1 MRRENSKIAMHGTLH
16 RPPKSWRHGQ
26 FSLLLKKW
34 FSLVLLCATTY
45 VGLVM
50 PVCAQ
55 QNYPTRPVRFVVPFA
70 PGGSTDTLARTIG
83 VKLADALGQQVVV
96 DNRTGAN
103 GDIGMEIV
111 ARSRPDGYTIVLG
124 YIANLAI
131 APSLYAKMPYD
142 PVKDFAPIT
151 QPASS
156 PNVLTAHPSVQAKT
170 LQELIALAKA
180 KPGQISFASTGV
192 ASVGHLTGELINNL
206 AGIRMTHV
214 PYKGSGQAVTDILG
228 GHVQVMFSG
237 FSSTLHHI
245 RAGKLRALAVT
256 GPKRSPALAEVPT
269 ISEQGFPGV
278 EATAWYGILAPAGT
292 PKPVVA
298 RLHGD
303 LVRVL
308 KQPDVVQKL
317 DGLGF
322 EIVAST
328 PEQFGAYIR
337 TEIKKWEKVVRASGA
352 KPD

>member
-1 MRRENSKIAMHGTLH
+1 
-16 RPPKSWRHGQ
+16 
-26 FSLLLKKW
+26 
-34 FSLVLLCATTY
+34 
-45 VGLVM
+45 
-50 PVCAQ
+50 
-55 QNYPTRPVRFVVPFA
+55 VPFA

-83 VKLADALGQQVVV
+83 MKLADALGQQVVV

-142 PVKDFAPIT
+142 PVKDFAPVT

-245 RAGKLRALAVT
+245 KAGKLRALAVT

-278 EATAWYGILAPAGT
+278 EATAWYGVLAPAGT
-292 PKPVVA
+292 PKPVIT
-298 RLHGD
+298 RLHGE
-303 LVRVL
+303 LVRIL

>member
-1 MRRENSKIAMHGTLH
+1 VNRSSFTIH
-16 RPPKSWRHGQ
+16 RSA
-26 FSLLLKKW
+26 FI
-34 FSLVLLCATTY
+34 LLCAALAAIASPA
-45 VGLVM
+45 G
-50 PVCAQ
+50 AQ
-55 QNYPTRPVRFVVPFA
+55 QYPTRPVRFVVPFA

-83 VKLADALGQQVVV
+83 IKLTDALKQQVVV
-96 DNRTGAN
+96 DNRPGAN
-103 GDIGMEIV
+103 GDIGMMIV
-111 ARSRPDGYTIVLG
+111 AKAPPDGYTIVLG

-142 PVKDFAPIT
+142 PVKDFQPLT

-170 LQELIALAKA
+170 LQELIALTKA
-180 KPGQISFASTGV
+180 KPGQVSFASTGV

-256 GPKRSPALAEVPT
+256 GPKRSNALPEVAT
-269 ISEQGFPGV
+269 IAEQGFPGV

-298 RLHGD
+298 RLHGEM
-303 LVRVL
+303 VKSL
-308 KQPDVVQKL
+308 KLPDVAQKL
-317 DGLGF
+317 EGLGF
-322 EIVAST
+322 EIVGST
-328 PEQFGAYIR
+328 PEQLGTYIR
-337 TEIKKWEKVVRASGA
+337 SEIKKWEKVVRASGA

>member
-1 MRRENSKIAMHGTLH
+1 M
-16 RPPKSWRHGQ
+16 
-26 FSLLLKKW
+26 
-34 FSLVLLCATTY
+34 LCAALAAIASPA
-45 VGLVM
+45 G
-50 PVCAQ
+50 AQ
-55 QNYPTRPVRFVVPFA
+55 QYPTRPVRFVVPFA

-83 VKLADALGQQVVV
+83 IKLTDALKQQVVV
-96 DNRTGAN
+96 DNRPGAN
-103 GDIGMEIV
+103 GDIGMMIV
-111 ARSRPDGYTIVLG
+111 AKAPPDGYTIVLG

-142 PVKDFAPIT
+142 PVKDFQPLT

-170 LQELIALAKA
+170 LQELIALTKA
-180 KPGQISFASTGV
+180 KPGQVSFASTGV

-256 GPKRSPALAEVPT
+256 GPKRSNALPEVAT
-269 ISEQGFPGV
+269 IAEQGFPGV

-298 RLHGD
+298 RLHGEM
-303 LVRVL
+303 VKSL
-308 KQPDVVQKL
+308 KLPDVAQKL
-317 DGLGF
+317 EGLGF
-322 EIVAST
+322 EIVGST
-328 PEQFGAYIR
+328 PEQLGTYIR
-337 TEIKKWEKVVRASGA
+337 SEIKKWEKVVRASGA